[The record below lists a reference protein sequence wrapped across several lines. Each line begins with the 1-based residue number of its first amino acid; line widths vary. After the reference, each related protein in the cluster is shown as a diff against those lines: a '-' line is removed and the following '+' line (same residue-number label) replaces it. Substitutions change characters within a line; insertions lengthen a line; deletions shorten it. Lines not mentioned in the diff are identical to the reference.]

1 MKTTHKL
8 LALALIS
15 CGGLFAQAPAPV
27 AVYNPASYTK
37 PNYPN
42 AGIAQGSIFVVYGT
56 NLGPGTLAQA
66 QSLPLPTTTGVGG
79 TTVQITVG
87 GTTVTA
93 PMVYSLATQIAGV
106 VPSSVPVGTGTLTVT
121 FNGQS
126 GSLPI
131 QVVKS
136 NFGISTINQT
146 GGGPAVVTFPNYSVV
161 TTTNSAKPGDTLLL
175 WGTGLGPITGS
186 DADVPAGG
194 NLDAPVQ
201 VFVGG
206 VAATVTYHGRS
217 ADPGLDQINF
227 VVPPGVTGCY
237 VTVVV
242 QTGNTVSNNPTISI
256 SPNGG
261 PCSDANGISL
271 SSPAISSALAA
282 NGHINIGS
290 VLLIE
295 ESFNIS
301 LFGQSINTTTTGAS
315 ATFTRFTAAQLATT
329 PSLFGI
335 PSVGSCTVSTFN
347 GTNPS
352 NPAAA
357 HALGLDA
364 GTAISLTPPS
374 GSAISLTQSGGDKGV
389 YTAPSKA
396 LASLATGTYMISGSG
411 GADVGAFNT
420 TLNLTAPLTWTNK
433 TQITTT
439 STGLPGTVNRSGTPA
454 TTLTWSGGDP
464 NAFAVIAGFSTGG
477 TGSNSL
483 GGFFL
488 CIAPISA
495 QQFTVPSSA
504 MLALPPTATDGIG
517 VLMLGSTTTP
527 QMFTANGLDFGFA
540 AASTIS
546 GSSVVYQ

>member
-1 MKTTHKL
+1 MTTSHKV
-8 LALALIS
+8 LALALIA
-15 CGGLFAQAPAPV
+15 CGGLFAQAPAP
-27 AVYNPASYTK
+27 AAAYNPASYTK

-42 AGIAQGSIFVVYGT
+42 AGIAQGSIFVVYGS
-56 NLGPGTLAQA
+56 NLGPTTLTQA

-79 TTVQITVG
+79 TSVQIAVG
-87 GTTVTA
+87 GTTVAA
-93 PMVYSLATQIAGV
+93 PMIYSLASQIAGI
-106 VPSSVPVGTGTLTVT
+106 VPSSVPVGTGTLTVA

-136 NFGISTINQT
+136 NFGISTIDQT
-146 GGGPAVVTFPNYSVV
+146 GAGPAVATFPDYTVA

-186 DADVPAGG
+186 DADVPNVVDLGT
-194 NLDAPVQ
+194 PVQ

-206 VAATVTYHGRS
+206 VAATVTYRGRS

-227 VVPPGVTGCY
+227 VVPPGVAGCY
-237 VTVVV
+237 VSVVV
-242 QTGNTVSNNPTISI
+242 QTESTVSNNPTISI
-256 SPNGG
+256 GPNGG

-271 SSPAISSALAA
+271 SSPSVSSALAA
-282 NGHINIGS
+282 NGHVNIGS
-290 VLLIE
+290 VLLTE
-295 ESFNIS
+295 ESFNLS

-315 ATFTRFTAAQLATT
+315 ATFTRFTAAQLAAT

-335 PSVGSCTVSTFN
+335 PSVGSCTVSTFS

-364 GTAISLTPPS
+364 G
-374 GSAISLTQSGGDKGV
+374 SAISVTPPAGNAVSLTESGGVTGV
-389 YTAPSKA
+389 YALAPKA
-396 LASLATGTYMISGSG
+396 LTSLATGTYMISGSG

-420 TLNLTAPLTWTNK
+420 TLNLAAPLTWTNK

-439 STGLPGTVNRSGTPA
+439 TTGLTGTVNRSGSPV

-464 NAFAVIAGFSTGG
+464 NAFAVIAGFSTEG

-495 QQFTVPSSA
+495 QQFTVPASA
-504 MLALPPTATDGIG
+504 MLALPPTPTDGIG

-527 QMFTANGLDFGFA
+527 QTFTANGLDFGFA
-540 AASTIS
+540 AASALS
-546 GSSVVYQ
+546 GTSVVYQ